1 MDFTIY
7 TTGSAEFLELMLNG
21 AAMITGSGAAEDLAR
36 IGAIIGMMLLALQ
49 ATFNNQPI
57 SFQKAGLM
65 LVLYMAFYGPTVTAV
80 IEDTVSNQVRVVDN
94 VPLGPV
100 AVGSILSTISY
111 EITRMGEQAVSTPEM
126 TRYGL
131 FSSLSTMAKVRDA
144 LRNPTSLD
152 AFNNHKKSLGWDFPR
167 TVREYLAFCTLNPV
181 MLRTDKTID
190 ALYRAAGT
198 DDLMTAGGYSQYI
211 QVHDGSAMNM
221 KSCAEA
227 SSIVKTEM
235 GAIISDV
242 FYEIL
247 TKGFASEYKAGRIL
261 NGAALE
267 THVNDSMGSMGLA
280 GKSSQEFIKMSIIEP
295 VFNTARVDALNHWQ
309 ESLTAVALRDSLN
322 QQQIQ
327 WAGKG
332 DSFKHYM
339 RPMIAFFEGL
349 LYAMTPFMAFALMLG
364 SPGLK
369 ILSKYLV
376 LPLAVG
382 LWMPLLSI
390 VNAFT
395 LWYAGAEIEA
405 IGMGY
410 DPTSPGF
417 AMVQLMDIDQAIS
430 KALGIGGLL
439 AASVPPLALFIVSGS
454 AMVANGI
461 MSQMTAADKF
471 RSEDVNPRASNGQAP
486 VLASEARYTSDQMTG
501 GVHVTGAPQMAETIT
516 AKAGAS
522 ALVQSLEAH
531 SRTANETYQQ
541 NIGSAIQTVASTS
554 DGRQMLASLGHQ
566 TSAQLGL
573 SKNSQFTDAASKLQS
588 LGYSKDEIAAGAYS
602 VTAGAG
608 FSLGVSGG
616 VKLEDSERFQKMSS
630 SQQQE
635 ARQAAAQLTSAV
647 QSQLTDQDVYNTGA
661 TFTSAAQNML
671 SRSTAETLSKSIT
684 DAKQAQEQYQVASA
698 RQQEF
703 AAGQNLNIKQAAAT
717 ALTKGGLPRE
727 KVAEK
732 LMQMAGETES
742 GRAAFQAALGSQSI
756 GLLSSDRDERVAMAA
771 IRALNQDG
779 RLGDLVRSEYSPF
792 DFNINTGNAGRNRAL
807 ADETPNVEGL
817 RGRVEAQYYENR
829 VAYEGERDMN
839 KSGYENTFNMGREE
853 VVVKNGEDNDRVLV
867 NDESNR
873 AVVRDSG
880 GKLEQ
885 VGVRFQTTT
894 PVEDGAKVASDKVG
908 DAMDSAAGFAGIENT
923 KAYQFSKDY
932 VTGLIRNPEEQVKT
946 IVKGA
951 ADTVE
956 SAYNYVTSDDK
967 PSTAPEP
974 STPQA
979 PAMLPAA
986 APAPAGQGEG
996 PQPPATIEASAQA
1009 APQAQ
1014 PSLGASAQPV
1024 PQVSRKAPAS
1034 NESVMPIP
1042 QGGSSP
1048 SRTPRLSD

>member
-7 TTGSAEFLELMLNG
+7 TTGSAEFLELILNG
-21 AAMITGSGAAEDLAR
+21 AAMITGTGGAEDLAR
-36 IGAIIGMMLLALQ
+36 IGALLGMLLLAMQ
-49 ATFNNQPI
+49 ATFNNQAI
-57 SFQKAGLM
+57 GFQKAGLM

-126 TRYGL
+126 TQYGL
-131 FSSLSTMAKVRDA
+131 FSSLTTMAKIRDA
-144 LRNPTSLD
+144 LRNPMSLD

-181 MLRTDKTID
+181 MLRTDKTLD
-190 ALYRAAGT
+190 QLYRAAGMAEI
-198 DDLMTAGGYSQYI
+198 MTAGGYSQYI
-211 QVHDGSAMNM
+211 NFYDGGTPTM

-227 SSIVKTEM
+227 STLIKGEM
-235 GAIISDV
+235 TVVVSDI

-247 TKGFASEYKAGRIL
+247 TKGFASEYKAGKINNENEL
-261 NGAALE
+261 QAQHQSAIDN
-267 THVNDSMGSMGLA
+267 MGLA
-280 GKSSQEFIKMSIIEP
+280 GKSAQDFVLTSIIEP

-309 ESLTAVALRDSLN
+309 ENLTAVALRDSLN

-339 RPMIAFFEGL
+339 RPMIAFFEGM

-369 ILSKYLV
+369 VLGKYLV

-395 LWYAGAEIEA
+395 LWYASAEIEA

-410 DPTSPGF
+410 DPTSAGF
-417 AMVQLMDIDQAIS
+417 SMVQLMDIDQAIS

-531 SRTANETYQQ
+531 SRAATETYQEQ
-541 NIGSAIQTVASTS
+541 IGSAIQTVASTS

-616 VKLEDSERFQKMSS
+616 AKFEDSERFQKMSS

-727 KVAEK
+727 MVAEK

-779 RLGDLVRSEYSPF
+779 RLGELVRSEYSPF
-792 DFNINTGNAGRNRAL
+792 DFNVNAGNAERNRAL

-817 RGRVEAQYYENR
+817 RRRVEAQYAENR
-829 VAYEGERDMN
+829 GAYEGERDMN
-839 KSGYENTFNMGREE
+839 QTGFADTFNTGRGE
-853 VVVKNGEDNDRVLV
+853 VVSINNEYNGQVLREDKTNREKV
-867 NDESNR
+867 ND
-873 AVVRDSG
+873 SG
-880 GKLEQ
+880 DKPEQ
-885 VGVRFQTTT
+885 VGVMFQTTT
-894 PVEDGAKVASDKVG
+894 PVKDGANAAKNQAVGVVSEVAGAVG
-908 DAMDSAAGFAGIENT
+908 
-923 KAYQFSKDY
+923 
-932 VTGLIRNPEEQVKT
+932 
-946 IVKGA
+946 GA
-951 ADTVE
+951 VDTVAGTFGFE
-956 SAYNYVTSDDK
+956 PNAQQALTDEPDRLIER
-967 PSTAPEP
+967 PETSTANIALKLAGHTF
-974 STPQA
+974 SGFDGIRSGQG
-979 PAMLPAA
+979 AA
-986 APAPAGQGEG
+986 APLAGPTKPAMKTSQGE
-996 PQPPATIEASAQA
+996 TEQA
-1009 APQAQ
+1009 
-1014 PSLGASAQPV
+1014 
-1024 PQVSRKAPAS
+1024 K
-1034 NESVMPIP
+1034 
-1042 QGGSSP
+1042 GSSE
-1048 SRTPRLSD
+1048 SRARPNIND